1 MKVDVSSTVSAALVL
16 QASFASAKHSHQ
28 HIHAHAHDRRHIHHN
43 RHEHVSR
50 AETGESLALGLEE
63 AVIQKRGVQCQFP
76 TDAGLVA
83 VTPGSLNAGWAMSPD
98 QACTPGTYCPYAC
111 PPGQMMA
118 QWNPSATAYVFPLSM
133 VRDLPTSSDRRLM

>member
-1 MKVDVSSTVSAALVL
+1 MKVDISTAVSAALVL
-16 QASFASAKHSHQ
+16 QASFVSAKHSHQ
-28 HIHAHAHDRRHIHHN
+28 HIHAHDRRHIHHN

-50 AETGESLALGLEE
+50 AETGESLELRLEE
-63 AVIQKRGVQCQFP
+63 AVVEKRGALCQFP
-76 TDAGLVA
+76 TNAGLVA

-118 QWNPSATAYVFPLSM
+118 QWNPSATSYVFPLSM
-133 VRDLPTSSDRRLM
+133 VRPSANDLRHETN